1 MIPISI
7 KRLLCCV
14 SILLLAS
21 AGRATAEEKIKVAVS
36 NFSPSYMPMFIAN
49 KRGYYTE
56 EGLSVD
62 IVLSWA
68 CWAAKPS

>member
-1 MIPISI
+1 MRSFAKTILSCI
-7 KRLLCCV
+7 
-14 SILLLAS
+14 SILLLLPAPP
-21 AGRATAEEKIKVAVS
+21 AGAEERIKVAVS